1 MTPVRLTL
9 RLPPELHQLLTQ
21 RARAERRSLN
31 GEIEYLLWQTF
42 TLSVDAYVN
51 ERAALRPKG
60 SRPVMPGA

>member
-31 GEIEYLLWQTF
+31 GEIEYLLWQSF
-42 TLSVDAYVN
+42 ALSVDAYAN
-51 ERAALRPKG
+51 ERVALRPARA
-60 SRPVMPGA
+60 RPVMPGA